1 MTPDKLN
8 LEAGEIEKSL
18 SYREFELSRV
28 KYCYIENDS
37 KGNENCFELEG
48 SSDRRSTVL
57 HKWLPVLH
65 KWLPV
70 LEWYILVVMNHAGID
85 LL

>member
-28 KYCYIENDS
+28 KYCYIENDP
-37 KGNENCFELEG
+37 KGNENCFELAEG
-48 SSDRRSTVL
+48 SS
-57 HKWLPVLH
+57 
-65 KWLPV
+65 
-70 LEWYILVVMNHAGID
+70 
-85 LL
+85 